1 MEFIQEISCWR
12 RDYRQHYLNLLKM
25 ENEENGKKES
35 APKQGETRKLW
46 KSMEKSMP
54 VAWVVIAVLLFMI
67 ATTWWRVTHV
77 SP

>member
-1 MEFIQEISCWR
+1 
-12 RDYRQHYLNLLKM
+12 M

-54 VAWVVIAVLLFMI
+54 IAWVVIAVLLFMI
-67 ATTWWRVTHV
+67 VTTWWRVTHV